1 MAWWLVLIIG
11 ILSLIVGIVIGFFL
25 SKKIIQKQLQKNPLI
40 TEKQIR
46 AMYMQMGRKPS
57 EIDIKKVINSIKKV
71 K

>member
-1 MAWWLVLIIG
+1 MVWWLVLIIG